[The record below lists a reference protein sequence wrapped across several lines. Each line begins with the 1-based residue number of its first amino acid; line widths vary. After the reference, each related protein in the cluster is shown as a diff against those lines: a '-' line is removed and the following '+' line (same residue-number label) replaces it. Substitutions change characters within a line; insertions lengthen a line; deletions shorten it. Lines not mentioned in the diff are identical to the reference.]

1 MSALKAT
8 AGIPCLTMKVPDS
21 DPRRTKRL
29 RRRRRV
35 EPETR
40 VPPIDRGPPVKRWV
54 TVIWGATAYY
64 IIAFIGG
71 GSCFVIGILALLGL
85 KISGD
90 PFPISGRLMF
100 VFVGLCFVSISLV
113 FALFTAHTVARFADG
128 SFAFRGRVR
137 TLEVQPGDLLHVS
150 SFPFDRGRVL
160 PLLVEA
166 RSGAVWLS
174 PSLGEMGDFLEE
186 LADWNPLAVMDM
198 SRRWW
203 TTSLWSGLR
212 AHEPRV
218 GGIDDPIWAEPLASR
233 DERPHR

>member
-1 MSALKAT
+1 
-8 AGIPCLTMKVPDS
+8 
-21 DPRRTKRL
+21 
-29 RRRRRV
+29 
-35 EPETR
+35 

-64 IIAFIGG
+64 IFAFIGG
-71 GSCFVIGILALLGL
+71 SSCFVIGILAVPGSDN
-85 KISGD
+85 SGD

-100 VFVGLCFVSISLV
+100 VFVGLCFVSLALV
-113 FALFTAHTVARFADG
+113 FALCTAHTVARFADG
-128 SFAFRGRVR
+128 SFVFRGRVR
-137 TLEVQPGDLLHVS
+137 TLEAQPGDVLRVS
-150 SFPFDRGRVL
+150 SFPLDSGRVL

-174 PSLGEMGDFLEE
+174 PSLGEMGEFLEE

-212 AHEPRV
+212 THEPKV
-218 GGIDDPIWAEPLASR
+218 GGIDDPIWAEPQAGR
-233 DERPHR
+233 DKPPRQ